1 MGGNS
6 EFRISNSELRIR
18 GAYVSWARFAEM
30 TTHDTRLFFGAPRE
44 FHVSRRAREVYGLDE
59 TLFAVSGNV
68 VFADFHAARVF
79 AHSMNERR
87 DLLRFP
93 ERAVSASQIHALG
106 LIDEVFHLLVA
117 RHRRERAPQ
126 LWSDALSSLE
136 AELGGEAVERMLEA
150 FVDEFPPVAVFRGE
164 LTAANYL
171 ADATDGVNHR
181 EVALEELVLLW
192 LGNRNPAFAEF
203 RELFDDERLRRDT
216 RYLPAMEE
224 IEAILGAAPAPGHGG
239 QSLLDLLYAPM
250 RAAPHSLEGQLEF
263 IRTTWADL
271 LGPDLYRVLGGLDF
285 LAEEQRV
292 FFPAGPGPI
301 ECPDYR
307 VLSETGEN
315 YSTDREWMPRLVLLA
330 KNAHVWLAQLSVKY
344 GREITSLGGIP
355 DEELEILAGWGMSGL
370 WLIGVWERSRA
381 SERIKRM
388 MGDEDAVAS
397 AYSLEDYRIAD
408 ALGGEAAYEDLRTR
422 AWQFGIRLSTD
433 MVPNHMGID
442 SRWMIEHPDWFLSL
456 DHSPY
461 PAYSFDG
468 PDLSDDERVG
478 IFIEDHYWQKSD
490 AAVVF
495 KRVDR
500 ATGDER
506 FIYHGNDG
514 TSMPWNDTAQ
524 LDYLNSEVR
533 EAVIQ
538 TILAVARRSPVI
550 RFDAAMTLARQHYH
564 RLWFPEPGAAG
575 AVPSRAEFGMSRADF
590 DAAMPREFWREV
602 VDRVAA
608 EAPDTLLLA
617 EAFWLLEGYFVRT
630 LGMHRV
636 YNSAFMN
643 MLRDERNAEYRQ
655 LIRSTLEFDPQILK
669 RYVNFMSNPDERTA
683 VDQFGTDDK
692 YFGVATLMATMPG
705 LPMFGHG
712 QIEGL
717 AEKYGMEFRRPRW
730 EEKTNEGLMWRH
742 ELQLFPL
749 LRRRRIFA
757 EVDNFLL
764 YDFVTGDGSVDENVF
779 AYSNEVDGERSLVV
793 YHNRSGD
800 VHGRI
805 QLSTAVAER
814 DGDGGRR
821 LVRVSLGDGLRLPD
835 DDSSF
840 LIYRDEV
847 SGLEYL
853 RSCRELRSE
862 GLHLELD
869 GYRLHCFLDFRIV
882 KDDGD
887 RPYERLAARL
897 GGRGVPSIEEALGQ
911 LVLSPVLEPLRR
923 ILAEPILLALAL
935 PDSASEASAE
945 LRKVASTEV
954 ATYLAAVAW
963 HAGSG
968 ASRTEI
974 ERSILVDLEAA
985 LALPQLAASWGS
997 GEAKVEGTAARLLGE
1012 ALGSPEGWLIL
1023 LSWILVRRLGE
1034 LSDRDDM
1041 RELSRSRL
1049 EEWHVGSALADLAQ
1063 SLGGS
1068 REDARRA
1075 VAVID
1080 LMIAGGGREFGV
1092 GRDAAVLVEI
1102 FASPSGQRFLGVHR
1116 YGDALWFNREAF
1128 MELVRWM
1135 MTTAAVAAIA
1145 DGAEDVRSRIVEIQ
1159 RAVDSVVSA
1168 GEDSGYQLNGFLEM
1182 TRLVGDER
1190 A

>member
-1 MGGNS
+1 MMH
-6 EFRISNSELRIR
+6 
-18 GAYVSWARFAEM
+18 EM
-30 TTHDTRLFFGAPRE
+30 TVDTSRFPDNAPRE
-44 FHVSRRAREVYGLDE
+44 FHVSRRAREFYGLDE

-106 LIDEVFHLLVA
+106 LIDEVLHLVVA
-117 RHRRERAPQ
+117 QHRRDQAPE
-126 LWSDALSSLE
+126 LWSEALSRLE
-136 AELGGEAVERMLEA
+136 DTFGGEAVGRMLED
-150 FVDEFPPVAVFRGE
+150 FVDEFPPLSVFRGE
-164 LTAANYL
+164 LTTESYL
-171 ADATDGVNHR
+171 AGATDGVGHR

-192 LGNRNPAFAEF
+192 LANRNPAFAEF
-203 RELFDDERLRRDT
+203 RELFDDERLRRRT
-216 RYLPAMEE
+216 RYLSAMEE
-224 IEAILGAAPAPGHGG
+224 TEAILDAASASGHPGTR
-239 QSLLDLLYAPM
+239 LLDLLYAPM

-263 IRTTWADL
+263 IRATWADL

-285 LAEEQRV
+285 LAEEHRA
-292 FFPAGPGPI
+292 FFPAGPGPV
-301 ECPDYR
+301 EPPDYR
-307 VLSETGEN
+307 VLAESGEN
-315 YSTDREWMPRLVLLA
+315 YSEDREWMPRLVLMA
-330 KNAHVWLAQLSVKY
+330 KNAHVWLAQLSMKY
-344 GREITSLGGIP
+344 GREIKTLDGIP
-355 DEELEILAGWGMSGL
+355 DEELETLACWGMTGL

-381 SERIKRM
+381 SERIKKM

-408 ALGGEAAYEDLRTR
+408 ALGGEAAYEDLRAR
-422 AWQFGIRLSTD
+422 AWAFGIRLSTD

-456 DHSPY
+456 DHPPY
-461 PAYSFDG
+461 PSYTFDG
-468 PDLSDDERVG
+468 PDVSDDERVG

-495 KRVDR
+495 KRLDR

-506 FIYHGNDG
+506 FVYHGNDG

-524 LDYLNSEVR
+524 LDYRNPEVC

-575 AVPSRAEFGMSRADF
+575 AVPSRAEFGMSRAEF

-643 MLRDERNAEYRQ
+643 MLRDERNADYRQ
-655 LIRSTLEFDPQILK
+655 LICSTLEFDPQILK
-669 RYVNFMSNPDERTA
+669 RFVNFMSNPDERTA
-683 VDQFGTDDK
+683 VDQFGADDK

-730 EEKTNEGLMWRH
+730 EEKPNEGLMWRH

-749 LRRRRIFA
+749 LRRRPIFA
-757 EVDNFLL
+757 EVDAFLL

-779 AYSNEVDGERSLVV
+779 AYSNEVDGERSLIV
-793 YHNRSGD
+793 YHNRFGD
-800 VHGRI
+800 THGRI
-805 QLSTAVAER
+805 QTSTAMAER
-814 DGDGGRR
+814 DGDGHRR
-821 LVRVSLGDGLRLPD
+821 LVHRSLGDGLRLPD
-835 DDSSF
+835 DDSSWVIF
-840 LIYRDEV
+840 RDQAT
-847 SGLEYL
+847 GLEHL
-853 RSCRELRSE
+853 RSCHDLSVD
-862 GLHLELD
+862 GLHLDLD
-869 GYRLHCFLDFRIV
+869 AYRLHCFLDFRIV
-882 KDDGD
+882 EDSAE
-887 RPYERLAARL
+887 RPYGRLAARL
-897 GGRGVPSIEEALGQ
+897 GARGVPSVDEALGQ

-923 ILAEPILLALAL
+923 ILADSIVRGLAS
-935 PDSASEASAE
+935 PDGGNEASAE
-945 LRKVASTEV
+945 LRKMASTEV
-954 ATYLAAVAW
+954 ATYLEAVAR
-963 HAGSG
+963 HAGFG
-968 ASRTEI
+968 ASRKEV
-974 ERSILVDLEAA
+974 ERSILIDLEAA
-985 LALPQLAASWGS
+985 LILPQLVVSLKT
-997 GEAKVEGTAARLLGE
+997 GETQAEGTAARLLGE
-1012 ALGSPEGWLIL
+1012 ALESPEGWLIL

-1034 LSDRDDM
+1034 LSERDDV

-1049 EEWHVGSALADLAQ
+1049 EEWHLGSAIADLAQ
-1063 SLGGS
+1063 SLGEAP
-1068 REDARRA
+1068 EDARRA
-1075 VAVID
+1075 VATID
-1080 LMIAGGGREFGV
+1080 LMIAGGGRESGV
-1092 GRDAAVLVEI
+1092 GRGAAALVEI
-1102 FASPSGQRFLGVHR
+1102 FASPAGQRFLGVHR

-1128 MELVRWM
+1128 MEVVRWM
-1135 MTTAAVAAIA
+1135 TTTAVVAAIA
-1145 DGAEDVRSRIVEIQ
+1145 GDAEEAHQRIEEIR
-1159 RAVDSVVSA
+1159 RAVDRVVSA
-1168 GEDSGYQLNGFLEM
+1168 GEDARYRLNEFLEFL
-1182 TRLVGDER
+1182 RSAADER
-1190 A
+1190 TKARSSHRVS

>member
-1 MGGNS
+1 MCADS
-6 EFRISNSELRIR
+6 
-18 GAYVSWARFAEM
+18 EM
-30 TTHDTRLFFGAPRE
+30 TAFTSRFRDNAPRE
-44 FHVSRRAREVYGLDE
+44 FHVSRRAREIYGLDG

-68 VFADFHAARVF
+68 VFADFHAARLF

-87 DLLRFP
+87 DLLHFP

-106 LIDEVFHLLVA
+106 LIDEVLHLVIA
-117 RHRRERAPQ
+117 RHRRERAPE

-136 AELGGEAVERMLEA
+136 GELGGEAVDRVLEA

-164 LTAANYL
+164 LTTEAYL
-171 ADATDGVNHR
+171 ESATDGVDHR
-181 EVALEELVLLW
+181 EIALEELVLLW

-224 IEAILGAAPAPGHGG
+224 IEAILGSAPASGRGG

-285 LAEEQRV
+285 LAEEQRA
-292 FFPAGPGPI
+292 FFPAGPGLVEP
-301 ECPDYR
+301 PDYR
-307 VLSETGEN
+307 VLAETGEN
-315 YSTDREWMPRLVLLA
+315 YSADREWMSRLVLVA
-330 KNAHVWLAQLSVKY
+330 KNAHVWLAQLSAKY
-344 GREITSLGGIP
+344 GREITTLDGIP
-355 DEELEILAGWGMSGL
+355 DEELEVLASWGMTGL

-381 SERIKRM
+381 SERIKKM

-408 ALGGEAAYEDLRTR
+408 ALGGEAAYEDLRAR
-422 AWQFGIRLSTD
+422 SWAFGIRLSTD

-442 SRWMIEHPDWFLSL
+442 SRWMIEHPDWFVSL

-461 PAYSFDG
+461 PSYTFDG
-468 PDLSDDERVG
+468 PDVSDDERVG

-495 KRVDR
+495 KRLDR

-506 FIYHGNDG
+506 FVYHGNDG

-524 LDYLNSEVR
+524 LDYLNPEVR

-575 AVPSRAEFGMSRADF
+575 AVPSRAEFGMSRAEF

-643 MLRDERNAEYRQ
+643 MLRDERNADYRQ

-669 RYVNFMSNPDERTA
+669 RFVNFMSNPDERTA
-683 VDQFGTDDK
+683 IDQFGADDK

-712 QIEGL
+712 QVEGL

-730 EEKTNEGLMWRH
+730 EEEPNEGLVRRH

-749 LRRRRIFA
+749 LRRRSIFA

-779 AYSNEVDGERSLVV
+779 AYSNEVDGERSLIV
-793 YHNRSGD
+793 YHNRFGD
-800 VHGRI
+800 THGRLQI
-805 QLSTAVAER
+805 STAVAKR
-814 DGDGGRR
+814 DSDGNRR
-821 LVRVSLGDGLRLPD
+821 FARISLGDGLQLPVE
-835 DDSSF
+835 DSSF

-847 SGLEYL
+847 SGFEYL
-853 RSCRELRSE
+853 RSCRELRAD
-862 GLHLELD
+862 GLHLDLD
-869 GYRLHCFLDFRIV
+869 AYRLHCFLDFRIV
-882 KDDGD
+882 TDGED
-887 RPYERLAARL
+887 HPYERLAGRL
-897 GGRGVPSIEEALGQ
+897 CGRGVPSIEDALGQ
-911 LVLSPVLEPLRR
+911 LVLSPVLEPLRS
-923 ILAEPILLALAL
+923 ILAEPIVRGLAF
-935 PDSASEASAE
+935 PDSADEASAE

-954 ATYLAAVAW
+954 AVYLEAVARQ
-963 HAGSG
+963 AGSG
-968 ASRTEI
+968 APRAEI

-985 LALPQLAASWGS
+985 LALPQLVASS
-997 GEAKVEGTAARLLGE
+997 ELGETRVDGAAARLLGE
-1012 ALGSPEGWLIL
+1012 ALENPQGWLIL

-1034 LSDRDDM
+1034 LSERDDV

-1049 EEWHVGSALADLAQ
+1049 EEWHVGSALADLTQ
-1063 SLGGS
+1063 SLGAT
-1068 REDARRA
+1068 RDDARRA
-1075 VAVID
+1075 VAAID
-1080 LMIAGGGREFGV
+1080 LMIVGGGRESGV
-1092 GRDAAVLVEI
+1092 GQDAAALVEI
-1102 FASPSGQRFLGVHR
+1102 FASPAGQRFLGVHR

-1145 DGAEDVRSRIVEIQ
+1145 DGKEEVRLRIDEIQ
-1159 RAVDSVVSA
+1159 RAVDWIVSA
-1168 GEDSGYQLNGFLEM
+1168 GEDSGYQMEEFLESV
-1182 TRLVGDER
+1182 RLVGDER
-1190 A
+1190 AIEE

>member
-1 MGGNS
+1 
-6 EFRISNSELRIR
+6 
-18 GAYVSWARFAEM
+18 M
-30 TTHDTRLFFGAPRE
+30 TTNNTRLFCDAPHE

-87 DLLRFP
+87 DLLQFP

-106 LIDEVFHLLVA
+106 LIDEVLHLLIA
-117 RHRRERAPQ
+117 RHRRGRAPE
-126 LWSDALSSLE
+126 LWSDALSRLE
-136 AELGGEAVERMLEA
+136 AEVGGEAVDRVLEA
-150 FVDEFPPVAVFRGE
+150 FVDGFPPVSVFRGE
-164 LTAANYL
+164 LTTATYL
-171 ADATDGVNHR
+171 ADTTDGVDHR
-181 EVALEELVLLW
+181 EVSLEELVLLW
-192 LGNRNPAFAEF
+192 LANRNPAFAEF
-203 RELFDDERLRRDT
+203 RELFDDEVLRRDT

-224 IEAILGAAPAPGHGG
+224 VEAILGAAPASGHGG

-263 IRTTWADL
+263 IRTAWADL

-292 FFPAGPGPI
+292 FFPAGPGPV
-301 ECPDYR
+301 EPPDYG
-307 VLSETGEN
+307 VLSESGEN
-315 YSTDREWMPRLVLLA
+315 YSADREWMPRLVLLA

-344 GREITSLGGIP
+344 GREITTLDGIP
-355 DEELEILAGWGMSGL
+355 DEELEILAGWGMTGL

-408 ALGGEAAYEDLRTR
+408 ALGGEAAYEDLRAR
-422 AWQFGIRLSTD
+422 AWKLGIRLSTD

-456 DHSPY
+456 GHSPY
-461 PAYSFDG
+461 PAYTFDG

-478 IFIEDHYWQKSD
+478 IFIDDHYWQKSD

-506 FIYHGNDG
+506 FVYHGNDG

-524 LDYLNSEVR
+524 LDYLNPEVR

-643 MLRDERNAEYRQ
+643 MLRDERNADYRQ

-683 VDQFGTDDK
+683 VDQFGDDDK

-712 QIEGL
+712 QVEGL

-730 EEKTNEGLMWRH
+730 DERPNEGLVWRH
-742 ELQLFPL
+742 DLQLFPL

-779 AYSNEVDGERSLVV
+779 AYSNEVDGERSLVI
-793 YHNRSGD
+793 YHNQFGD
-800 VHGRI
+800 VRGRI
-805 QLSTAVAER
+805 QHSTAVAER
-814 DGDGGRR
+814 DGDGDRR
-821 LVRVSLGDGLRLPD
+821 LVHRSLGDGLQLPD
-835 DDSSF
+835 DDSSWV
-840 LIYRDEV
+840 IYRDEV
-847 SGLEYL
+847 SGLEYVQ
-853 RSCRELRSE
+853 SCRELRSE
-862 GLHLELD
+862 GLYLELD
-869 GYRLHCFLDFRIV
+869 AYRLHCFLDFRNV
-882 KDDGD
+882 KQDEE
-887 RPYERLAARL
+887 RPYDRLAARL

-911 LVLSPVLEPLRR
+911 LVLSPVLEPLQR
-923 ILAEPILLALAL
+923 ILAEPILQGLAS
-935 PDSASEASAE
+935 PGGGIEAGAE

-954 ATYLAAVAW
+954 AAYLAAVAQR
-963 HAGSG
+963 AGFE
-968 ASRTEI
+968 APRAEI
-974 ERSILVDLEAA
+974 ERSILTDLEAA
-985 LALPQLAASWGS
+985 LAIPQLVASWKTGNA
-997 GEAKVEGTAARLLGE
+997 EVEGAVVRLLDE
-1012 ALGSPEGWLIL
+1012 TLENPEGWLVL

-1034 LSDRDDM
+1034 LSEREDV

-1049 EEWHVGSALADLAQ
+1049 EEWHVGSALADLGQ
-1063 SLGGS
+1063 SLGRT
-1068 REDARRA
+1068 REEARHA
-1075 VAVID
+1075 VAAID
-1080 LMIAGGGREFGV
+1080 LMIGGGGREPGV
-1092 GRDAAVLVEI
+1092 GQAAAVLVDSLVEI
-1102 FASPSGQRFLGVHR
+1102 FASPRGQRFLGVHR
-1116 YGDALWFNREAF
+1116 YGDALWFDREAF
-1128 MELVRWM
+1128 TELVGWM
-1135 MTTAAVAAIA
+1135 MTAAAVAAIA

-1159 RAVDSVVSA
+1159 RAVDLVDSA
-1168 GEDSGYQLNGFLEM
+1168 GEDSGYRLSEFLELV
-1182 TRLVGDER
+1182 RLVGDGR
-1190 A
+1190 ATGE